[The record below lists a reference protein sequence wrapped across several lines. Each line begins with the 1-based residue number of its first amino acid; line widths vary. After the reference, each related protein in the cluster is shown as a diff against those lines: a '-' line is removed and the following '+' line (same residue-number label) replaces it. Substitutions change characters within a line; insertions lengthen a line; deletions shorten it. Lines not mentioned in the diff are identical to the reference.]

1 MVNQLTLKD
10 LCLGTAEWGDLRIV
24 ASRWE
29 GVTGEYRNVQQFY
42 TNSVQ
47 SKLFQ
52 IKGEVSWAKMRI
64 KR

>member
-1 MVNQLTLKD
+1 MLKD
-10 LCLGTAEWGDLRIV
+10 LCLGTAEWGNLRIV

-52 IKGEVSWAKMRI
+52 IKEKFHGVKMRI